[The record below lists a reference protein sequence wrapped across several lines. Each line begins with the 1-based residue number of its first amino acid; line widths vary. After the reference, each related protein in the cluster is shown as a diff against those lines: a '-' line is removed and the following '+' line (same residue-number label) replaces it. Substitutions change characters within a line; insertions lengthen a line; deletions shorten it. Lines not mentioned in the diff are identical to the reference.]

1 MRGKNT
7 FLFPFFVFIMLM
19 SISCAGG
26 GKGEMLS
33 DYSSNGMSLI
43 NIKQVNLEKLL
54 KKITELD
61 IKINSFNGDFK
72 SSEYKEIITGLEEA
86 TEQYK
91 SYMDREKFAD
101 YENGKYLV
109 PPMTE
114 LSVEVDS
121 FCLDPGKAVP
131 AENEPY
137 VLVNGD
143 PDIPMFNEI
152 MKATN
157 TRIKADKNVKQN
169 LLWNLK
175 NNVRFE
181 FLSEKEKELLLEI
194 DPLAYLKINSYLKD
208 AAAGYL
214 KSMIPGLAQAE
225 GVADFVKGTAYKY
238 EEYTSV
244 LRRAVSSESLPDVMG
259 PVKADGYDLFTLV
272 KADGYSKIKL
282 TFINMTED
290 EIQVNS
296 FLNPFRMDVQPL
308 AFDLPV
314 KPDDEWKKKLKA
326 SFGKLAA
333 DSVEKIQKMKKR
345 NLAEGDRKTIED
357 NPEMI
362 VDIWKANE
370 DQKKAFE
377 MTEKFCKENPDLC
390 SKQRHNCM
398 GDAFRHA
405 LWNALMER
413 DVDEFAVEIA
423 NNHELN
429 PGPVEEK
436 EMDLFNNEKGREIGR
451 LLHDEGIKDDEA
463 YYKAVIDAVESLKTL
478 K

>member
-1 MRGKNT
+1 
-7 FLFPFFVFIMLM
+7 
-19 SISCAGG
+19 
-26 GKGEMLS
+26 
-33 DYSSNGMSLI
+33 
-43 NIKQVNLEKLL
+43 
-54 KKITELD
+54 
-61 IKINSFNGDFK
+61 
-72 SSEYKEIITGLEEA
+72 
-86 TEQYK
+86 
-91 SYMDREKFAD
+91 
-101 YENGKYLV
+101 
-109 PPMTE
+109 
-114 LSVEVDS
+114 
-121 FCLDPGKAVP
+121 
-131 AENEPY
+131 
-137 VLVNGD
+137 
-143 PDIPMFNEI
+143 MFNEI

-157 TRIKADKNVKQN
+157 VRIKADKNVKQN

-175 NNVRFE
+175 NNVKFE
-181 FLSEKEKELLLEI
+181 YLSEKEKELLLEI

-214 KSMIPGLAQAE
+214 KSIVPGLSQAE
-225 GVADFVKGTAYKY
+225 DVADFVKGTAYKY

-244 LRRAVSSESLPDVMG
+244 LRHAVSSESLPDVMG
-259 PVKADGYDLFTLV
+259 PVKADGYDLFTLI
-272 KADGYSKIKL
+272 KANGYSKIRL

-296 FLNPFRMDVQPL
+296 FLNPFRKDVQPL
-308 AFDLPV
+308 AFDLPE
-314 KPDDEWKKKLKA
+314 KPDDEWKKKLKS

-333 DSVEKIQKMKKR
+333 DSVEKIQKMKKK
-345 NLAEGDRKTIED
+345 NLADGDRKTIED

-362 VDIWKANE
+362 VDIWKAYE

-377 MTEKFCKENPDLC
+377 MTDKFCKENPELC
-390 SKQRHNCM
+390 SKQRHNCT

-413 DVDEFAVEIA
+413 DVEEFASEIA

-429 PGPVEEK
+429 PGPAEEK

-463 YYKAVIDAVESLKTL
+463 YYKAVIDAVEYLKTL